1 MLLAAAVQHQ
11 CKVIDLG
18 IARDDESELEKIL
31 ENAFSAGANILL
43 TSGGV
48 SMGDRD
54 YVKPL
59 LSKKGI
65 VYFNAVCRWLL
76 KCFYSVVPFFVVL
89 VMELKMSFQVFMRPG
104 KPVTFAEIKP
114 DKTEKK
120 ELNQILAFGLPGNP
134 VSSLV
139 CFQLFVV
146 PAIRQLGGW
155 ENPHLLRYLKNRTV
169 VLSLSLSFFLII
181 PFPISLIFYT
191 RLPVF
196 LYKMQSA
203 STSFRANKVRSY
215 STTVSLCNCQV
226 ER

>member
-31 ENAFSAGANILL
+31 EDAFSAGVNILL

-59 LSKKGI
+59 LAKKGV
-65 VYFNAVCRWLL
+65 VYFNKVWKWLFNACNQL
-76 KCFYSVVPFFVVL
+76 FRSLGHGIVNV
-89 VMELKMSFQVFMRPG
+89 FQVFMRPG
-104 KPVTFAEIKP
+104 KPLTFAEIKP
-114 DKTEKK
+114 DTTEK

-146 PAIRQLGGW
+146 PAIRHLSGW
-155 ENPHLLRYLKNRTV
+155 VNPHLLR
-169 VLSLSLSFFLII
+169 
-181 PFPISLIFYT
+181 
-191 RLPVF
+191 
-196 LYKMQSA
+196 
-203 STSFRANKVRSY
+203 
-215 STTVSLCNCQV
+215 
-226 ER
+226 